1 MKLARLKLTEV
12 IENKEHK
19 MNTSQTT
26 VLLKDPGNYIKQL
39 GSLVSP
45 RNTGFYT

>member
-1 MKLARLKLTEV
+1 MDA
-12 IENKEHK
+12 
-19 MNTSQTT
+19 SQRT
-26 VLLKDPGNYIKQL
+26 LFFEDPGNFFKHQL